1 VLRGLTEEAEADQ
14 ESSNDVAARRAG
26 DLRRRASQARE
37 RNLLELV
44 GGATRSSLGLLGGGS
59 SRRSLLDF

>member
-1 VLRGLTEEAEADQ
+1 VLRGLIEEAEAD
-14 ESSNDVAARRAG
+14 EDAGDEAAARRTG

-37 RNLLELV
+37 RNLLDLV